1 MSNISS
7 KNKWSVILM
16 RWVARLV
23 SIPWAY
29 WALAIAW
36 FVAGN
41 GYEEGMSLALY
52 MIIVFIAFL
61 PTVGAAI
68 IAGVWGKEA
77 LGGAVL
83 LADGALIVLCFLASP
98 HIRPSLVNFFTP
110 SKLPFNFTM
119 VLPPLLAGSL
129 FLVCH
134 QTSKASAEQQPQLER
149 SNTGDSQGTTP
160 KRR

>member
-16 RWVARLV
+16 RWVARLI

-61 PTVGAAI
+61 LTMGAAI
-68 IAGVWGKEA
+68 IAGVWRKEA
-77 LGGAVL
+77 LGGTVL
-83 LADGALIVLCFLASP
+83 LADGVLILLCFMGSP
-98 HIRPSLVNFFTP
+98 HLRPSLVEFFTP
-110 SKLPFNFTM
+110 SALPFNFVT

-129 FLVCH
+129 FLACH
-134 QTSKASAEQQPQLER
+134 RGSRVGAATDLEQ
-149 SNTGDSQGTTP
+149 
-160 KRR
+160 

>member
-77 LGGAVL
+77 LGGTVL
-83 LADGALIVLCFLASP
+83 LADGVLILFCFMGSP
-98 HIRPSLVNFFTP
+98 YLRPSLVDFFNP
-110 SKLPFNFTM
+110 SKLPFNFIA

-134 QTSKASAEQQPQLER
+134 GRSKTSGEQQV
-149 SNTGDSQGTTP
+149 
-160 KRR
+160 

>member
-1 MSNISS
+1 MSNIRS

-16 RWVARLV
+16 RWVARLI

-52 MIIVFIAFL
+52 MIIVFTAFL
-61 PTVGAAI
+61 LTVGAAI
-68 IAGVWGKEA
+68 IAGVWGMEA
-77 LGGAVL
+77 LGGSVL
-83 LADGALIVLCFLASP
+83 LADGVLIVLCFIGSP
-98 HIRPSLVNFFTP
+98 HIRPNLVDFFTP
-110 SKLPFNFTM
+110 WKLPFNFVT

-129 FLVCH
+129 FLASNRI
-134 QTSKASAEQQPQLER
+134 SKKSGEQQV
-149 SNTGDSQGTTP
+149 
-160 KRR
+160 